1 MQLNAKIE
9 KSAKE
14 LSKLNST
21 LRPAEQDADQEM
33 MTEEERT
40 CFRKMGLKMDSSLV
54 LGKEMTSF

>member
-9 KSAKE
+9 KSVKE